1 MSDND
6 RTGGGAWSRRE
17 WLKSAAAGTASL
29 AAGATAH
36 AQVRGGDRRDD
47 DRRGRPDRRNRD
59 AVVGDVG
66 LVNGT
71 FIDGRGVVASAM
83 TIRNGRIANVGRLE
97 SIAPDTPVV
106 NLHGRTVIPGL
117 IDSHVHYTRAGVN
130 PGYEARRIERAFSI
144 RELQE
149 TIAQRARSVP
159 RGAFITCVG
168 GWNHTQF
175 AEARRPT
182 KAELDEAAPRHAV
195 YISGTGAGT
204 GAITNSLGQA
214 FFSARGIAVDA
225 VTGGLAEAA
234 AFAALQSVQTP
245 EDKLRGTLEMNTHAN
260 SLGLTTVM
268 NNGNF
273 PDLEFPLQLWREE
286 RLTIRMRPLYPAN
299 TPEEAEARIVNN
311 FSHGGRPLGHDLF
324 RVTGFGERI
333 GGNDTTSTMF
343 EPTSRVIAQ
352 HRWMMYQHSIS
363 LAENDF
369 HIAAFQRI
377 ADEFPIDGLRWA
389 IIHVQRIDAARLQA
403 LKDLG
408 AGALPQTWTYLG
420 TAGGPPFRDIL
431 DSGVFTGGGTD
442 STNVAALDPWSAL
455 FYMTTGRNVAGTLTN
470 PGQQISRLE
479 ALRMYTEGSA
489 YAAFEEDHLGSFE
502 EGKLADLVVL
512 SDDYL
517 TVPEDKLRK
526 VESVLTLVGGQAVY
540 AARPFDNLLD
550 K

>member
-1 MSDND
+1 MNEND
-6 RTGGGAWSRRE
+6 RTHWSAWSRRE
-17 WLKSAAAGTASL
+17 WLRRTAAGAAGL
-29 AAGATAH
+29 AAGANVH
-36 AQVRGGDRRDD
+36 AQAGDGDRRDD
-47 DRRGRPDRRNRD
+47 DRAGRERRNRD
-59 AVVGDVG
+59 AVVGDVT

-83 TIRNGRIANVGRLE
+83 AIRNGRIARVDRLE
-97 SIAPDTPVV
+97 SVGADKPVV
-106 NLHGRTVIPGL
+106 DLHGRTVIPGL

-175 AEARRPT
+175 VEARRPT

-214 FFSARGIAVDA
+214 FFSARGINVDDA
-225 VTGGLAEAA
+225 TGTLADAP
-234 AFAALQSVQTP
+234 AFAALQAMQTP

-273 PDLEFPLQLWREE
+273 PDLEFPLHLWREE

-299 TPEEAEARIVNN
+299 TPEDAEARILNN

-333 GGNDTTSTMF
+333 GGNDTMSDLF

-363 LAENDF
+363 LTENDF

-389 IIHVQRIDAARLQA
+389 LIHVQRIDAPRLQA

-408 AGALPQTWTYLG
+408 AGALPQTWPYLG
-420 TAGGPPFRDIL
+420 TAGGPTFRDIV

-455 FYMTTGRNVAGTLTN
+455 FYMTTGRNVAGILTN
-470 PGQQISRLE
+470 DGQQISRLE

-489 YAAFEEDHLGSFE
+489 YAAFEEDHLGSFV

-512 SDDYL
+512 SEDYL
-517 TVPEDKLRK
+517 TVPEDRLRK
-526 VESVLTLVGGQAVY
+526 VESLLTLVGGRAVY
-540 AARPFDNLLD
+540 AAGPFTHLLD

>member
-1 MSDND
+1 MSEND
-6 RTGGGAWSRRE
+6 RTRGDAWSRRE
-17 WLKSAAAGTASL
+17 WLKGVAAGTAGW
-29 AAGATAH
+29 AAGTTVD

-47 DRRGRPDRRNRD
+47 DGRGGRRNRD
-59 AVVGDVG
+59 GVVGDVAF
-66 LVNGT
+66 VNGT

-83 TIRNGRIANVGRLE
+83 TIRNGRIVNVGRLE
-97 SIAPDTPVV
+97 AIGSDTPVV

-144 RELQE
+144 REVQE

-175 AEARRPT
+175 VEARRPT

-214 FFSARGIAVDA
+214 FFTARGIAVDN
-225 VTGGLAEAA
+225 VTGMLADAP

-260 SLGLTTVM
+260 SLGLTTVL

-273 PDLEFPLQLWREE
+273 PDLEFPLQLWRED
-286 RLTIRMRPLYPAN
+286 RLSIRMRPLYPAN
-299 TPEEAEARIVNN
+299 TPEEVEARILNN

-333 GGNDTTSTMF
+333 GGNDTTSDLF

-389 IIHVQRIDAARLQA
+389 LIHVQRIDATRLQA

-408 AGALPQTWTYLG
+408 AGALPQTWPYLG
-420 TAGGPPFRDIL
+420 TAGGPPFRDIM

-455 FYMTTGRNVAGTLTN
+455 FYMTTGRNVAGILTN
-470 PGQQISRLE
+470 AGQQISRLE
-479 ALRMYTEGSA
+479 ALQMYTEGSA
-489 YAAFEEDHLGSFE
+489 YAAFEEDHLGSFV
-502 EGKLADLVVL
+502 EGKLADLAVL

-517 TVPEDKLRK
+517 TVPEDRLRK
-526 VESVLTLVGGQAVY
+526 VESVLTLVGGRVVY
-540 AARPFDNLLD
+540 AARPFTNLLD